1 MLNAIFSIPT
11 KTGSGVPG
19 KRVGYMPQEIAL
31 YAEFTIKE
39 TMMYFGW
46 IFGMKTSEIIE
57 RLQFLLNFLDLPSQN
72 RLVKNL
78 SGGQQR
84 RVSFAVA
91 LMHDPELLILDE
103 PTVGVDPLLRQSIWN
118 HLVHITKAGQKTVI
132 ITTHYIEEAR
142 QAHTVS
148 KTHVLLIAGRCAEH
162 KCNPRHC
169 PFQIGLMRSGRLLA
183 EESPQALLSM
193 YRCSN
198 LEDVFLK
205 LSRKQGAANNTVSEL
220 NIR

>member
-1 MLNAIFSIPT
+1 MGGKPGT
-11 KTGSGVPG
+11 PGSGVPG

-31 YAEFTIKE
+31 YGEFSIRE

-46 IFGMKTSEIIE
+46 IFGMETKEIIE
-57 RLQFLLNFLDLPSQN
+57 RLHFLLNFLDLPSEK

-118 HLVHITKAGQKTVI
+118 HLVHITKSGQKTVI

-148 KTHVLLIAGRCAEH
+148 FPKKKTPT
-162 KCNPRHC
+162 K
-169 PFQIGLMRSGRLLA
+169 
-183 EESPQALLSM
+183 
-193 YRCSN
+193 
-198 LEDVFLK
+198 
-205 LSRKQGAANNTVSEL
+205 SR
-220 NIR
+220 